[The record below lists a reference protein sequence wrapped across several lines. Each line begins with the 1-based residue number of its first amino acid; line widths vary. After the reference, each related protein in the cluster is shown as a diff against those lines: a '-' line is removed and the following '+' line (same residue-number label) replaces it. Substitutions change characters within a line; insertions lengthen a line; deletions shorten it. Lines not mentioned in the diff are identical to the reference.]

1 MKKIFL
7 ILIFALAFIGCDKKY
22 TEQECKAIVPQMQT
36 IGAKT
41 LKDLTPMYVMFSN
54 GSDQIVLTDSTSGK
68 KIIWSPITS
77 VKVYCDGTYFAD
89 ANTCDGNQYI
99 KLERDWSSPKL
110 KKM

>member
-1 MKKIFL
+1 MKKILMFALML
-7 ILIFALAFIGCDKKY
+7 ILFCGCEKKY
-22 TEQECKAIVPQMQT
+22 TEQECKSVVPQMTFESTKQ
-36 IGAKT
+36 

-54 GSDQIVLTDSTSGK
+54 GADQIVLTDSTSGK
-68 KIIWSPITS
+68 TLIWSPITS

-110 KKM
+110 KRM

>member
-1 MKKIFL
+1 MKK
-7 ILIFALAFIGCDKKY
+7 ILIFAFMLLLFCGCEKKY
-22 TEQECKAIVPQMQT
+22 TEQECKSIVPQMQT

-68 KIIWSPITS
+68 KLIWSHITS

-110 KKM
+110 KRM